1 MIALSPPHGP
11 AALAVRWREDAQV
24 FRRYGAEGRAR
35 MLERMAAEL
44 ERSTRDDGAARVD
57 LQTAADLSGFSR
69 SHLRRLVRTGKLSVT
84 KDRAGDPLVSV
95 SDLPRK
101 AGRASGAPAA
111 WPSGREA
118 VAELLR
124 LRNARKNRK
133 S

>member
-1 MIALSPPHGP
+1 MIAPLFPEGP
-11 AALAVRWREDAQV
+11 AGLAARWREDAEV
-24 FRRYGAEGRAR
+24 FRRYGAAGRAR

-44 ERSTRDDGAARVD
+44 ERTTRGDEAARVD
-57 LQTAADLSGFSR
+57 LSTAADLSGFSR
-69 SHLRRLVRTGKLSVT
+69 SHLRRLIRTGKLPAT
-84 KDRAGDPLVSV
+84 EGETGDPLVRV

-101 AGRASGAPAA
+101 AGPLGGAPAV

-124 LRNARKNRK
+124 RQNPRKNRK